1 MAQAAPTLKRV
12 HLELG
17 GKSALIVRHDADIQ
31 RAAQMAV
38 AVLSVNAG
46 QGCALLT
53 RLLVHNSVR
62 KQFVETRSEEHTSE
76 LQSLMRIS
84 YAVFCLKK
92 KKKLKHKH
100 KTTQS
105 TLTTHTNRKI
115 NMKLTKKPN
124 TYSNK

>member
-53 RLLVHNSVR
+53 RLLAHHSVR
-62 KQFVETRSEEHTSE
+62 EQFVETAVATRAEEHTSE
-76 LQSLMRIS
+76 LESIVRIV
-84 YAVFCLKK
+84 YDVLRLKK
-92 KKKLKHKH
+92 KQH
-100 KTTQS
+100 
-105 TLTTHTNRKI
+105 R
-115 NMKLTKKPN
+115 
-124 TYSNK
+124 

>member
-53 RLLVHNSVR
+53 RL
-62 KQFVETRSEEHTSE
+62 RSEEHTSE
-76 LQSLMRIS
+76 LQSLMRNS
-84 YAVFCLKK
+84 YAVFCLQKK
-92 KKKLKHKH
+92 KKDNNTITAKLR
-100 KTTQS
+100 
-105 TLTTHTNRKI
+105 L
-115 NMKLTKKPN
+115 L
-124 TYSNK
+124 YSVKYI